1 LLSDS
6 GASLL
11 DNNHRGNILALH
23 VLLSDSGASLLRY
36 YLIKMYLNQTTK
48 HVKLKC
54 LHDGYYVIK
63 MHLNQTTKHVKLKC
77 F

>member
-1 LLSDS
+1 LSDS

-23 VLLSDSGASLLRY
+23 VLLSDSGASLLDNNHLRNI
-36 YLIKMYLNQTTK
+36 LAL
-48 HVKLKC
+48 HVL
-54 LHDGYYVIK
+54 LSVAA
-63 MHLNQTTKHVKLKC
+63 L

>member
-1 LLSDS
+1 MNNINKDIFDS

-23 VLLSDSGASLLRY
+23 VLLSDSGASLLDNNHLRNI
-36 YLIKMYLNQTTK
+36 LAL
-48 HVKLKC
+48 HVL
-54 LHDGYYVIK
+54 LSVAA
-63 MHLNQTTKHVKLKC
+63 L